1 MNTSVKVSPIYTDAN
16 GFKCT
21 LVTLTDDG
29 NRLTIAGAHIGS
41 RHEDFVLETVLL
53 GQFAFRATPKWSKYE
68 MKARNEAGKSFK
80 DDIYIWHFTPGD
92 AAAAL
97 IANPKLRSVP
107 LGGPPRDNYNPILQ
121 RFIAKSATTAEIS
134 RIANSNKLK

>member
-107 LGGPPRDNYNPILQ
+107 LGGPPG
-121 RFIAKSATTAEIS
+121 TTTTPSCNAS
-134 RIANSNKLK
+134 LLKALPPQKLAASPTPTS